1 MQAGKP
7 VITATMKRNR
17 KRVSRG
23 KWIVYATNFKSRKPE
38 IFGLVKPLPTK
49 PSTKLCV
56 IYIISGSISKP
67 SNYMHVNIVLNNN
80 AIILLFKV
88 SCCTDSTNYKYC
100 KCVNLSIPL

>member
-7 VITATMKRNR
+7 VITATMKCNR

-23 KWIVYATNFKSRKPE
+23 KWIVYTTNFKSRKPE
-38 IFGLVKPLPTK
+38 IIGLVKPLLTK

-67 SNYMHVNIVLNNN
+67 SNYMHVD
-80 AIILLFKV
+80 IILMLL
-88 SCCTDSTNYKYC
+88 YYC
-100 KCVNLSIPL
+100 LRCLAALTVQSINTVNVLTCQFLYR